1 MFLFR
6 QAPIL
11 RPRELAELTE
21 IFQID
26 DETDGLDNLYKLSV
40 SVAEVLN
47 ITVHIATYLNSP
59 DKVPEKIP
67 CGYSEGTALVSLI
80 FFPTFLGTPSQ
91 RDTE

>member
-40 SVAEVLN
+40 SVEEVLN
-47 ITVHIATYLNSP
+47 ITVHIATYL
-59 DKVPEKIP
+59 
-67 CGYSEGTALVSLI
+67 LVLTKCLRKYLVAI
-80 FFPTFLGTPSQ
+80 Q
-91 RDTE
+91 RAQH